1 MIIDC
6 HDHLEER
13 LLSRE
18 ELLQRMDVAEV
29 EKAALMGAMVDP
41 FPDPGMRQ
49 QRLGENFA
57 ALAGIG

>member
-6 HDHLEER
+6 HYRLDER

-18 ELLQRMDVAEV
+18 ELLQRMDEAGA

-41 FPDPGMRQ
+41 FPDPGMLR
-49 QRLGENFA
+49 RWRGENFA
-57 ALAGIG
+57 ALADIG